1 MPQRK
6 FSPPESADM
15 AGTALVMEERG
26 GEVALLPQ
34 QITSCLPL
42 ASMAQK
48 TWLVPKDAVIGPMAP
63 KPWVVE
69 KVRKKMKRVRVRVCM
84 VGFG

>member
-1 MPQRK
+1 MFRYGGGTKTRSALGLVVMVQQNTWEVFAKMPQRK
-6 FSPPESADM
+6 PWPPESADM

-26 GEVALLPQ
+26 ADVALLPQ

-48 TWLVPKDAVIGPMAP
+48 T
-63 KPWVVE
+63 
-69 KVRKKMKRVRVRVCM
+69 
-84 VGFG
+84 